1 MAAPAIH
8 LSWFNPVQVEWAPH
22 LLQTRRPE
30 KPFFVLAD
38 PHAISLAMEADLK
51 MHWGELC
58 LGWIWQRSAHSSITA
73 ALALCQQLW
82 PAWSTQPDAALL
94 AIGGGT
100 TLDLAKLARFEL
112 QDLAQAPDVW
122 RANKL
127 PADHHRHTL
136 WCAPTT
142 SGTGSEVTPWAT
154 LWDLEAQPALKRS
167 WSVAQGFADQ
177 AWIDPSLTWSC
188 PEGLTRDTALDT
200 LAHALESIW
209 NHRANSITRPLAVRS
224 ARLVL
229 QTLPAL
235 LKAPQNTDLREQMS
249 QASLLAGLAMSQT
262 QTALAHALSYDLTL
276 HEHLP
281 HGHACAVWLPMV
293 MDMAEAISPQ
303 VHQDLSDIFDSHGQ
317 PASHQLSVWL
327 HKLGITPRDLRSSP
341 QGLHQLQQALGSA
354 RGRNFLGNTTCA
366 TT

>member
-1 MAAPAIH
+1 MASTAIH
-8 LSWFNPVQVEWAPH
+8 LTWFNPVQLEWGPN
-22 LLQTRRPE
+22 LLQTHSPE

-51 MHWGELC
+51 RHWGALC
-58 LGWIWQRSAHSSITA
+58 LGWIWQSSAQSSITA
-73 ALALCQQLW
+73 ALEVCQQLW
-82 PAWSTQPDAALL
+82 PLWATHPDAALL

-112 QDLAQAPDVW
+112 NNVDQAPSVW

-127 PADHHRHTL
+127 PADHRRHTL

-154 LWDLEAQPALKRS
+154 LWDLDAQPAVKRS
-167 WSVAQGFADQ
+167 WSCAQGFADQ
-177 AWIDPSLTWSC
+177 AWIDPNLTLTC

-209 NHRANSITRPLAVRS
+209 NHRANAITRPLAVRS
-224 ARLVL
+224 ARMVL

-235 LKAPQNTDLREQMS
+235 LSHPQDQELREQMS

-276 HEHLP
+276 HENLP

-293 MDMAEAISPQ
+293 LDIAAAISPQ
-303 VHQDLSDIFDSHGQ
+303 VQADLAEIFNCDGSQ
-317 PASHQLSVWL
+317 ASGKLSAWL
-327 HKLGITPRDLRSSP
+327 QSLGITPRDLRHSSA
-341 QGLHQLQQALGSA
+341 GLHQLQQALGSP
-354 RGRNFLGNTTCA
+354 RGRNFVGSTA
-366 TT
+366 

>member
-1 MAAPAIH
+1 MAATAIH
-8 LSWFNPVQVEWAPH
+8 LTWFNPVQLEWGAN
-22 LLQTRRPE
+22 LLHTIRPE

-51 MHWGELC
+51 RHWGELC
-58 LGWIWQRSAHSSITA
+58 LGWIWQRSAQSSITA
-73 ALALCQQLW
+73 ALQLCQQLW
-82 PAWSTQPDAALL
+82 PMWATQPDAALL

-112 QDLAQAPDVW
+112 NDLNQAPSVW

-127 PADHHRHTL
+127 PTDHRRHTL

-154 LWDLEAQPALKRS
+154 MWDLDAQPAIKRS
-167 WSVAQGFADQ
+167 WSSAQGFADQ
-177 AWIDPSLTWSC
+177 AWIDPNLTLTC

-209 NHRANSITRPLAVRS
+209 NHHANVITRPLAVRS
-224 ARLVL
+224 ARMVL

-235 LKAPQNTDLREQMS
+235 LGKPQDQNLREQMS

-262 QTALAHALSYDLTL
+262 QTALAHALSYELTL
-276 HEHLP
+276 KENLP

-293 MDMAEAISPQ
+293 LDIAAAISPQ
-303 VHQDLSDIFDSHGQ
+303 VQADLSDIFDCRWQ
-317 PASHQLSVWL
+317 QAREQLSAWL
-327 HKLGITPRDLRSSP
+327 QSMGIAPRELRNSP
-341 QGLHQLQQALGSA
+341 VGLHQLQQALGSA
-354 RGRNFLGNTTCA
+354 RGCNFVGSTA
-366 TT
+366 

>member
-1 MAAPAIH
+1 MAATAIH
-8 LSWFNPVQVEWAPH
+8 LTWFNPVQLHWGPN
-22 LLQTRRPE
+22 LLHTHPPD
-30 KPFFVLAD
+30 KAFFVLAD
-38 PHAISLAMEADLK
+38 PHAISLAMEADLRR
-51 MHWGELC
+51 HWGELC
-58 LGWIWQRSAHSSITA
+58 QGWIWQRSAQSSISA

-82 PAWSTQPDAALL
+82 PMWATQPDAALL

-112 QDLAQAPDVW
+112 PDMSQASSVW

-127 PADHHRHTL
+127 PYPHKRHTL

-154 LWDLEAQPALKRS
+154 LWDLDAQPALKRS
-167 WSVAQGFADQ
+167 WSSAEGFADQ
-177 AWIDPSLTWSC
+177 AWIDPNLTLSC

-209 NHRANSITRPLAVRS
+209 NHHANEITRPLAVRS
-224 ARLVL
+224 ARMVL

-235 LKAPQNTDLREQMS
+235 LKSPLNTGLREQMS
-249 QASLLAGLAMSQT
+249 QASVLAGLAMSQT

-276 HEHLP
+276 HEKLP

-293 MDMAEAISPQ
+293 LDIAVASSPQ
-303 VHQDLSDIFDSHGQ
+303 VQDDLAHVFDCRWHQAREHLSN
-317 PASHQLSVWL
+317 WL
-327 HKLGITPRDLRSSP
+327 QSLGIAPRELRQNP
-341 QGLHQLQQALGSA
+341 NGLYQLQQALASP
-354 RGRNFLGNTTCA
+354 RGRNFVGSTA
-366 TT
+366 